1 MTWLR
6 IQALHMYASMLM
18 FINELERQGQD
29 TSNGWKTPK
38 RNKRREIS
46 DDQNRRKG
54 TGGGKRSGER
64 RGTGG
69 EAPGWGRGRTRK
81 EQERTQ
87 TASCLERQAGELPL
101 RMGAEAATLGF

>member
-1 MTWLR
+1 
-6 IQALHMYASMLM
+6 MYASMLM

-38 RNKRREIS
+38 RNERREIS

-54 TGGGKRSGER
+54 TGRGKRSGER

-69 EAPGWGRGRTRK
+69 EAPGWRGGDALGKSRRELGPRGK
-81 EQERTQ
+81 PALPAALRDKQESFHW
-87 TASCLERQAGELPL
+87 AWGPKLP
-101 RMGAEAATLGF
+101 RLGFRT